1 MYVKAYLNPNPE
13 FQGEILINPHNQ
25 EIEMK
30 NSPFLEIELV
40 NFPKDEFE
48 IKLIS
53 PFILTTKALINSPS
67 YSVFFMDKKFQNP
80 WINQVKIDIT
90 SQSIKS
96 QFNIPI
102 NIQQLSG
109 TVYNFDESPTTA
121 YLYATR
127 NRDRGKNIMVK
138 TDSAGNFN
146 LYYSRGRR
154 LRVFV
159 ADSTYGQKNLECWIM
174 ADDLKQNV
182 QINPHIG
189 DRMELYELK
198 VWHFDGIWNV
208 FFLPAI
214 VDDVFPPILN
224 KQDFQIWFNDMEGDI
239 KSFTFHK
246 VYYKGTKGTF
256 YPAYILSVAVKQTLE
271 EMSLPVL
278 IRALVDVPGSG
289 KGESWFIYYPN

>member
-1 MYVKAYLNPNPE
+1 MHVKAYLNPNPE
-13 FQGEILINPHNQ
+13 FQGETLINPHNH
-25 EIEMK
+25 EIKMK

-40 NFPKDEFE
+40 NFPQDEFE

-53 PFILTTKALINSPS
+53 PFILTAKAKVNSS
-67 YSVFFMDKKFQNP
+67 NCSVLFYDKKFQNP
-80 WINQVKIDIT
+80 WINQIKVDIT
-90 SQSIKS
+90 SQSIRS

-109 TVYNFDESPTTA
+109 TVFNFDESPVAA

-127 NRDRGKNIMVK
+127 NQKEDHNIMVK
-138 TDSAGNFN
+138 TDLDGNYN
-146 LYYSRGRR
+146 LYYTRGRR

-174 ADDLKQNV
+174 ADDLRQNV

-189 DRMELYELK
+189 NRMELYELK

-214 VDDVFPPILN
+214 VDEVFPPILN
-224 KQDFQIWFNDMEGDI
+224 KQNIQIWFNDSEGDI

-246 VYYKGTKGTF
+246 VYYKGTKETF
-256 YPAYILSVAVKQTLE
+256 YPAYILSVSTKKTLK
-271 EMSLPVL
+271 EMSLPVK
-278 IRALVDVPGSG
+278 IRVLVDVPGSG
-289 KGESWFIYYPN
+289 KGESWFIYYPS